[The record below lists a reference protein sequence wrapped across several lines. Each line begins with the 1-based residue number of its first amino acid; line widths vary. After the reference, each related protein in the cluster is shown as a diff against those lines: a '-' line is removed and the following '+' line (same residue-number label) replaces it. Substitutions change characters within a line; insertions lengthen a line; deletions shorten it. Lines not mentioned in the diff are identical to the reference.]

1 MRPLT
6 IELDDQQYQAL
17 QTIATENGI
26 PGPEKLVSQQV
37 EHMISSYRGPG
48 VSEELKAHIRAS
60 IAENRGLLER
70 LAQ

>member
-6 IELDDQQYQAL
+6 IELDEQKYQAL
-17 QTIATENGI
+17 QAIATENGI
-26 PGPEKLVSQQV
+26 SGAEKLVSQQV
-37 EHMISSYRGPG
+37 DRLISSYCGTG
-48 VSEELKAHIRAS
+48 VSAALQEHIRAS